1 MLYWMC
7 KEAELR
13 LTWHQIEHAVKR
25 NFGGLE
31 QLDPLEVFKGK
42 LNMPTMVN
50 LSNFPQQVCMES
62 SLSAKWLN

>member
-31 QLDPLEVFKGK
+31 QLDPLEVFKSK

-50 LSNFPQQVCMES
+50 LSDFPQQVCMES
-62 SLSAKWLN
+62 SLSPK